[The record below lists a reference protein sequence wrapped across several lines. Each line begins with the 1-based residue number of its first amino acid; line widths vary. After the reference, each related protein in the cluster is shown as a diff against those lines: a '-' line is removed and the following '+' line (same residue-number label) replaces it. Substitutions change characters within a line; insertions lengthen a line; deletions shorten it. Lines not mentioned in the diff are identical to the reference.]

1 MKILMSILLFLLA
14 LQPMK
19 AQAVYN
25 EILNSSKTTAA
36 NENADKL
43 VRQIAQ
49 FKVDALD
56 YLLIKMKEQMPDSTA
71 TFMDKEA
78 FALHNFISY
87 YLSSLVESSQMP
99 ANYQVKVIRLFMD
112 ASYSNPLFHDT
123 EHELT
128 LSYYVRA
135 DCMTRFSLD
144 TDWRRANVAVMH
156 ELQRIKAGN

>member
-36 NENADKL
+36 NENVDKL

-71 TFMDKEA
+71 TFLDKEA

-156 ELQRIKAGN
+156 ELQRINAGN